1 MLIGLTGGIASGKS
15 TVADLFAARGI
26 PVVSADK
33 VYHEEVIKP
42 GSVTWQELVDNFGEE
57 ILLDNQEINRRKL
70 GELVFRSV
78 RVRHK
83 LNEITHPP
91 IVEFT
96 MRRARELL
104 ADNEIV
110 LVEIPLLFETKSE
123 HLFDLIVVV
132 FTDRKK
138 QVSRLMER
146 DQLTIQEARYR
157 IHSQSR
163 IRRNIRKGDYVIYNN
178 NDLASL
184 ENEVDNVI
192 KYLKSG
198 GTK

>member
-15 TVADLFAARGI
+15 TVADLFAAKGI

-33 VYHEEVIKP
+33 VYHEEVIRP
-42 GSVTWQELVDNFGEE
+42 GSETWQAIVDYFGDE
-57 ILLDNQEINRRKL
+57 ILYDNQEINRRKL
-70 GELVFRSV
+70 GALVFRSS
-78 RVRHK
+78 RARRR
-83 LNEITHPP
+83 LNELTHPR
-91 IVEFT
+91 IVELT
-96 MRRARELL
+96 MIRARALL
-104 ADNEIV
+104 ADNELV

-123 HLFDLIVVV
+123 HLFDLIVIV

-138 QVSRLMER
+138 QVARLMER
-146 DQLTIQEARYR
+146 DQLTIREARYR

-184 ENEVDNVI
+184 EREVDNVI
-192 KYLKSG
+192 KYLKTS
-198 GTK
+198 TKA